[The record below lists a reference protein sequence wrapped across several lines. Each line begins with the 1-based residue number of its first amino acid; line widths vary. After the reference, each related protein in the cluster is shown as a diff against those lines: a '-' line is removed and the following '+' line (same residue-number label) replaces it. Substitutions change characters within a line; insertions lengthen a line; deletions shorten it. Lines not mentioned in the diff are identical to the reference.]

1 MPGMFPEKWAR
12 LSGLISHILGCVQS
26 QCEEGGGWGVGG
38 QGGGVKSVGVR
49 DGVSE
54 EERDKMEWLNETGM
68 TMEA

>member
-1 MPGMFPEKWAR
+1 MFPEKWAR
-12 LSGLISHILGCVQS
+12 LSGLISHILGCVRK
-26 QCEEGGGWGVGG
+26 EGGRGW
-38 QGGGVKSVGVR
+38 GVKSVGVR